1 MDTKALDSLISQLH
15 AASALAGGKGS
26 AATATKPAEGGGFG
40 ELLKSSLDQ
49 VNGTQQNA
57 GRLAREFETGSSNVS
72 LQDVMIAS
80 SKANISFQATIQVR
94 NRLVSAYHD
103 IMSMQ
108 L

>member
-1 MDTKALDSLISQLH
+1 MDTKALDSLLSQLH
-15 AASALAGGKGS
+15 AASALAGGKS
-26 AATATKPAEGGGFG
+26 TANATKPAEGGGFG

-49 VNGTQQNA
+49 VNGTQQDA
-57 GRLAREFETGSSNVS
+57 TRLARDFEMGSSSVS

-80 SKANISFQATIQVR
+80 SKANISFQATVQVR

>member
-15 AASALAGGKGS
+15 AASALAGGKGGAS
-26 AATATKPAEGGGFG
+26 ATKPAAGGGFG

-49 VNGTQQNA
+49 VNGTQQDA
-57 GRLAREFETGSSNVS
+57 GRLAKEFEMGSSSVS

-80 SKANISFQATIQVR
+80 SKANISFQATVQVR